1 MPQLI
6 VCPTQGPA
14 MTTST
19 WLTVALTL
27 LLSACNN
34 PGDFFMS
41 DEEDAPTVVVKEHP
55 QPKRAYQ
62 LTMVIENAP
71 GPFGMIEGSA
81 QYDVINH
88 KTCGERNPV
97 SGTRSRISTHPPI
110 AWKPIGN
117 GQYVAMVYSDLIVD
131 EDYYGNGICR
141 WTLTAASALLRA
153 TGAETETRFL
163 PGISATDILAERAV
177 KLYFWGGGYPRS
189 GMDNYPDFGKPSP
202 DNFGQNIR
210 HELFTVTLTAKEAQP

>member
-1 MPQLI
+1 
-6 VCPTQGPA
+6 
-14 MTTST
+14 
-19 WLTVALTL
+19 
-27 LLSACNN
+27 
-34 PGDFFMS
+34 MS
-41 DEEDAPTVVVKEHP
+41 EEEDAPTVVVKEHP
-55 QPKRAYQ
+55 QPKRTYQ

-117 GQYVAMVYSDLIVD
+117 GQYVAMVYPDLIVH

-141 WTLTAASALLRA
+141 WQFTEARAQLKA
-153 TGAETETRFL
+153 TGAEAETDFV
-163 PGISATDILAERAV
+163 PHISAADILAEKTV
-177 KLYFWGGGYPRS
+177 KLYFWGIGRYPRS
-189 GMDNYPDFGKPSP
+189 QMDNFADFGREDPTEFKAE
-202 DNFGQNIR
+202 IR
-210 HELFTVTLTAKEAQP
+210 DQLFTISITAKEM